1 MLNSE
6 KLAIAAHLHVLL
18 RRKTGRVTDTE
29 WMASNTEYAAEIIRF
44 ARAAA
49 KDDGHADLGEWA
61 AKLELAMEPQH
72 PHRAT
77 DPRRRCH
84 GGAAPA
90 AGQVGPK
97 ALGTRLLG
105 VAIDAPVGDVDLPAA
120 QLRAGVGLEPL
131 GRRDVSHLK
140 IRHDYQGTRRQA
152 EHDHGPGQQL
162 ELAFHRAPP
171 LFH

>member
-77 DPRRRCH
+77 SRDKLFGMLGGNTRPAPLP
-84 GGAAPA
+84 GASDSLLGAAD
-90 AGQVGPK
+90 AGGH
-97 ALGTRLLG
+97 RY
-105 VAIDAPVGDVDLPAA
+105 
-120 QLRAGVGLEPL
+120 
-131 GRRDVSHLK
+131 
-140 IRHDYQGTRRQA
+140 IRGIR
-152 EHDHGPGQQL
+152 
-162 ELAFHRAPP
+162 
-171 LFH
+171 